1 MRRVFLFNPE
11 NDIALSHGKENF
23 TPPKNAALLHR
34 YGAPVMRWFGD
45 EDDYVLVPR
54 LTEEEEMSRRK
65 WSDSMDERFGAGP
78 KLVTSLAGLD
88 IDSFVPWGWSLNAC
102 RQFIDAG
109 APRQLLEDKIS
120 QAETHRQ
127 LSHRRSS
134 VTINR
139 YLAETSIPGLPPAP
153 VEATTLTDVADFA
166 SLHPRFYAKSPWSS
180 SGRGVRNF
188 DTSTPGEKERALHHC
203 KGIIATQ
210 GSVMLEEEL
219 EKTADFA
226 MLFTVAD
233 NEIKFTGHSLFFNSR
248 DTAYGGNIIAG
259 DDEIERVLSA
269 FVPIGHLHS
278 VRTAIADSLR
288 FLPEQNYSGPV
299 GIDMMV
305 YRATD
310 GTHHIA
316 PCIEMNIRLTMGFL
330 ALALRRAAASL
341 NGGEP
346 TDRPLN
352 MSVTPLLKGIS
363 NSPMDETLLL
373 APENPYFRFTLQ

>member
-45 EDDYVLVPR
+45 EDDYVLVPK
-54 LTEEEEMSRRK
+54 LSENEEMSRIK
-65 WSDSMDERFGAGP
+65 WSDSMNERFGAGP

-109 APRQLLEDKIS
+109 APRQLLADKIS
-120 QAETHRQ
+120 QTETHRQ

-139 YLAETSIPGLPPAP
+139 SLAEASLPGLPPAP
-153 VEATTLTDVADFA
+153 VEATTLNEVADFA
-166 SLHPRFYAKSPWSS
+166 SLHPCFYAKSPWSS

-188 DTSTPGEKERALHHC
+188 DTSTQGEKERALLHC

-226 MLFTVAD
+226 MLFSVAD

-259 DDEIERVLSA
+259 DDEIERTLSA
-269 FVPIGHLHS
+269 FVPTGHLHR

-299 GIDMMV
+299 GVDMMV

-316 PCIEMNIRLTMGFL
+316 PCIEMNLRLTMGFL
-330 ALALRRAAASL
+330 ALALRHTA
-341 NGGEP
+341 P
-346 TDRPLN
+346 TINSGTKSGRPLS
-352 MSVTPLLKGIS
+352 MSVTPILKGI
-363 NSPMDETLLL
+363 NNPPTDDPLML